1 MTAPAAV
8 VQLSVSRGG
17 APKHAVPQ
25 AQITALGLAGDVQ
38 HHTRFHGG
46 PSRAV
51 CLFALEVIE
60 QLRALGH
67 PIAPGTTGENITIRG
82 LDWPAVVI
90 GSQLRVGDEVAL
102 EITALTVPCKQIAAS
117 FSDRDFRRILAPGVS
132 RLYAR
137 VLREGTVRPGDPVE
151 LAGPSAL
158 TGRFTARRERSRRR

>member
-67 PIAPGTTGENITIRG
+67 PIAPGTTGENVTIAG
-82 LDWPAVVI
+82 LDWSALGP
-90 GSQLRVGDEVAL
+90 GSRLALGDEVVV
-102 EITALTVPCKQIAAS
+102 EVTELTDPCKQIARS
-117 FSDRDFRRILAPGVS
+117 FVDGKFMRIVARGDS

-137 VLREGTVRPGDPVE
+137 VLREGALRVGDRVTI
-151 LAGPSAL
+151 L
-158 TGRFTARRERSRRR
+158 